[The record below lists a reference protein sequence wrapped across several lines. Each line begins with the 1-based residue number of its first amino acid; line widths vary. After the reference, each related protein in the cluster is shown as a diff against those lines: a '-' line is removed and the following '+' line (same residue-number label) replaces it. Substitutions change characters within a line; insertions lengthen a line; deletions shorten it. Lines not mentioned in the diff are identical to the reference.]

1 MGYLAKHEDVASFA
15 EVMQAM
21 GVNLGHIFYIPG
33 LDVHGL
39 RCGPSAVLGE
49 MFEDIHETNIA
60 ILESQFPGFKGSVE
74 SYENYSRRE
83 LYDFACEFIDDL
95 KRNCDLPYLI
105 ELKTCQNIHYVNHS
119 EDGEI
124 SGYSGAW
131 NATSSVW
138 ILAESLEDAMQQGIK
153 IGHEN
158 LKRHDAK
165 NNNE

>member
-15 EVMQAM
+15 DVMQAM
-21 GVNLGHIFYIPG
+21 GVNLGHILYIPG

-39 RCGPSAVLGE
+39 RLGHGEILEE
-49 MFEDIHETNIA
+49 MFEDLSETDISL
-60 ILESQFPGFKGSVE
+60 LESQFPGFKGSVE

-83 LYDFACEFIDDL
+83 FYDFAFEFVDDL
-95 KRNCDLPYLI
+95 KRNCNFPFLI
-105 ELKTCQNIHYVNHS
+105 ELKTCQNIHYVNYG
-119 EDGEI
+119 EDGEV
-124 SGYSGAW
+124 SGYAGSW
-131 NATSSVW
+131 NTTSSAW

-165 NNNE
+165 LNNE